1 MAENLEEVRMGRII
15 IIVIVIKGIGSER
28 RLGFIASLS
37 EQSLILSNPEGKR
50 GNQPAI
56 IQSIVESINES
67 MNQSINQ

>member
-1 MAENLEEVRMGRII
+1 MAENLEGGENGDAQNHSYSH
-15 IIVIVIKGIGSER
+15 KGIGSER
-28 RLGFIASLS
+28 RLGFIAPLS

-67 MNQSINQ
+67 MNQ